1 MFKVQVTSFGKTT
14 TFEFATHPEAS
25 RFTREALKKR
35 SIQVKLVTPE
45 VRNDRGH
52 LGGYGGVMQL
62 RPNHNFA
69 R

>member
-1 MFKVQVTSFGKTT
+1 MFKVQVTAFGRTT
-14 TFEFATHPEAS
+14 TYEFNTHPEAS

-62 RPNHNFA
+62 RPVHNLS